1 MLTALAV
8 IACAVVAFW
17 AVCTGIVWITT
28 RIMGWP
34 S

>member
-8 IACAVVAFW
+8 IFVAVLTFYV
-17 AVCTGIVWITT
+17 VCTTVVLLTT
-28 RIMGWP
+28 WIMGWP